1 MFILINSK
9 ILNHLHWRR
18 INLNDIINESS
29 KVSIIKRL
37 LEYVKPYKMKVIFV
51 IFLLLIVMS
60 CSTLTPYL
68 IKLSIDTFV
77 EEKNINALLF
87 LGGALIL
94 VNVVSMI
101 LSGIRAIAMSKI
113 TNQILVDI
121 RHSLYT
127 HIQTLSF
134 NFFDNR
140 PVGKIISRVVG
151 DVNALQN
158 LLNNSIVN
166 LIPNIFTIILVV
178 CMMLILNP
186 VLGLVCLITIPFL
199 IFAMFFIEIK
209 SNKKWKVF
217 REHRSSLIGY
227 THESLSG
234 MKVIQGFSKKYY
246 AKDKF
251 DNHIGKHA
259 NGFMTAVY
267 TQDFFW
273 PFLDLFRGLSMVILL
288 ISGYA
293 LIKQGNLTLGTLM
306 AFFMYIDMLWRPV
319 INLSSFYNAFVTS
332 MSAGERIFDILDTK
346 SDMIDEISSKTLP
359 PIKGDIEFDHVTFS
373 YSKGEGAVLK
383 DTCFKLNAGEKI
395 ALVGETGAGKTT
407 ITNLISR
414 FYDPTFGSIRI
425 DGTDIKDVNIETLR
439 NQMGIMLQDSFLFST
454 SIKENIRYGKLNATD
469 DEVIRAAKAVNAHE
483 FIEKLEDGYDTN
495 VNERGSRLSLGQRQL
510 IAFARALIANPRIL
524 ILDEATANIDTETEL
539 LVQDGIKKLMKGR
552 TSIVI
557 AHRLST
563 IRDCDRIFVLSHGK
577 IVEDGTHDELL
588 LNHGYYHNLYSHN
601 IVFLNKMHKNK

>member
-1 MFILINSK
+1 M
-9 ILNHLHWRR
+9 
-18 INLNDIINESS
+18 NDVIHESS
-29 KVSIIKRL
+29 KIRIINRL
-37 LEYVKPYKMKVIFV
+37 LTYVKPYKLKVAFV
-51 IFLLLIVMS
+51 VFLLLVVMS
-60 CSTLTPYL
+60 CNTLTPYL
-68 IKLSIDTFV
+68 MKLSIDTFV
-77 EEKNINALLF
+77 AEKNIQALLF
-87 LGGALIL
+87 LGGGLIL
-94 VNVVSMI
+94 LNIFSMI
-101 LSGIRAIAMSKI
+101 LSGIRTIAMSKI

-166 LIPNIFTIILVV
+166 LIPNVFTIILVV
-178 CMMLILNP
+178 CVMLFLNP
-186 VLGLVCLITIPFL
+186 MLAGICLITMPLLLFVML
-199 IFAMFFIEIK
+199 FIQIK
-209 SNKKWKVF
+209 ADKKWRLF

-251 DNHIGKHA
+251 DSHIGKHSK
-259 NGFMTAVY
+259 GFMTAVF

-273 PFLDLFRGLSMVILL
+273 PFLTAFRGLSMVILL
-288 ISGYA
+288 VSGY
-293 LIKQGNLTLGTLM
+293 LLNKQGNLSLGTLM
-306 AFFMYIDMLWRPV
+306 AFFMYIEMLWRPI

-332 MSAGERIFDILDTK
+332 MSAGERIFDILDTT
-346 SDMIDEISSKTLP
+346 SDIVDKDSVKCLP
-359 PIKGDIEFDHVTFS
+359 PINGEIEFDQVTFS
-373 YSKGEGAVLK
+373 YTNAEIAALK
-383 DTCFKLNAGEKI
+383 NTTFKINPGEKI

-414 FYDPTFGSIRI
+414 FYDPTLGSVKI
-425 DGTDIKDVNIETLR
+425 DNIDIKEVTIESLR
-439 NQMGIMLQDSFLFST
+439 SQMGIMLQDSFLFST
-454 SIKENIRYGKLNATD
+454 TIKENIRYGKLTATD
-469 DEVIRAAKAVNAHE
+469 EEIVKAAKAVNAHE
-483 FIEKLEDGYDTN
+483 FIIKLENGYDTD

-510 IAFARALIANPRIL
+510 IAFARALISDPRIL
-524 ILDEATANIDTETEL
+524 ILDEATANIDTQTEI
-539 LVQDGIKKLMKGR
+539 LVQEGIKKLMEGR

-563 IRDCDRIFVLSHGK
+563 IRDCDKIFVLSHGK
-577 IVEDGTHDELL
+577 IVEAGTHEELL
-588 LNHGYYHNLYSHN
+588 ANHGYYYKLYTAQYS
-601 IVFLNKMHKNK
+601 FLKQDA

>member
-1 MFILINSK
+1 M
-9 ILNHLHWRR
+9 
-18 INLNDIINESS
+18 NDILHESS
-29 KVSIIKRL
+29 KIQIVKRL
-37 LEYVKPYKMKVIFV
+37 LTYVKPYKLKVTLV
-51 IFLLLIVMS
+51 ILLLLIVMACNS
-60 CSTLTPYL
+60 VTPYL
-68 IKLSIDTFV
+68 MKISIDTFV
-77 EEKNINALLF
+77 ADKNVKALF
-87 LGGALIL
+87 LLGCGLIL
-94 VNVVSMI
+94 MNVFSMI
-101 LSGIRAIAMSKI
+101 LSRIRTIAMSKI

-166 LIPNIFTIILVV
+166 LIPNVFTIILVI
-178 CMMLILNP
+178 CLMLILNP
-186 VLGLVCLITIPFL
+186 MLAGICLITMPL
-199 IFAMFFIEIK
+199 LLFAMFYIQIK
-209 SNKKWKVF
+209 ADNKWKIF

-234 MKVIQGFSKKYY
+234 MKIIQGFSRKYY

-251 DNHIGKHA
+251 DNHIGNHA
-259 NGFMTAVY
+259 KGFMTAVF

-273 PFLDLFRGLSMVILL
+273 PFLTSFRGLSMVILL
-288 ISGYA
+288 GSGYV
-293 LIKQGNLTLGTLM
+293 LSKQGNLSLGTLM
-306 AFFMYIDMLWRPV
+306 AFFMYIEMLWRPI

-346 SDMIDEISSKTLP
+346 SDIVDEASIKALP
-359 PIKGDIEFDHVTFS
+359 QIKGDIEFDHVTFS
-373 YSKGEGAVLK
+373 YTNADIPALK
-383 DTCFKLNAGEKI
+383 NTSFKLKAGEKI

-414 FYDPTFGSIRI
+414 FYDPTFGCVKI
-425 DGTDIKDVNIETLR
+425 DGVDIKDVTVESLR
-439 NQMGIMLQDSFLFST
+439 SQMGIMLQDSFLFST

-469 DEVIRAAKAVNAHE
+469 EEIIQAAKAVNAHE
-483 FIEKLEDGYDTN
+483 FIEKLEKGYDTD

-510 IAFARALIANPRIL
+510 IAFARALIADPRIL

-539 LVQDGIKKLMKGR
+539 LVQEGIKKLMEGR

-563 IRDCDRIFVLSHGK
+563 IRDCDKIFVLSKGR
-577 IVEDGTHDELL
+577 IVESGTHDELL
-588 LNHGYYHNLYSHN
+588 KNHGYYYKLYSAQYS
-601 IVFLNKMHKNK
+601 FLKQDA

>member
-1 MFILINSK
+1 M
-9 ILNHLHWRR
+9 
-18 INLNDIINESS
+18 NDVVHESS
-29 KVSIIKRL
+29 KVQIIKRL
-37 LEYVKPYKMKVIFV
+37 LTYVKPYKLKVIYV
-51 IFLLLIVMS
+51 VFLLLLVMA

-68 IKLSIDTFV
+68 MKISIDTFV
-77 EEKNINALLF
+77 ADKNVKALLL
-87 LGGALIL
+87 LGVGLL
-94 VNVVSMI
+94 LLNVFSMI
-101 LSGIRAIAMSKI
+101 LSGIRTIAMSKI

-121 RHSLYT
+121 RYSLYT

-166 LIPNIFTIILVV
+166 LIPNVFTIIMVV
-178 CMMLILNP
+178 CVMLLLNP
-186 VLGLVCLITIPFL
+186 ALAGICLITMPL
-199 IFAMFFIEIK
+199 LLFAMLFIQIK
-209 SNKKWKVF
+209 ADNKWKIF

-251 DNHIGKHA
+251 NTHIGKHSK
-259 NGFMTAVY
+259 GFMTAVF

-273 PFLDLFRGLSMVILL
+273 PFLTSFRGLSMVILL
-288 ISGYA
+288 AAGYFFK
-293 LIKQGNLTLGTLM
+293 KQGNLSLGTLM
-306 AFFMYIDMLWRPV
+306 AFFMYIEMLWRPI

-346 SDMIDEISSKTLP
+346 SDIVDTNSIKDLP
-359 PIKGDIEFDHVTFS
+359 PIKGNIQFDHVTFS
-373 YSKGEGAVLK
+373 YANGERAALK
-383 DTCFKLNAGEKI
+383 DTSFELKAGEKI

-414 FYDPTFGSIRI
+414 FYDPTLGSVKI
-425 DGTDIKDVNIETLR
+425 DGINIKDVTVESLR
-439 NQMGIMLQDSFLFST
+439 SQMGIMLQDSFLFST
-454 SIKENIRYGKLNATD
+454 SIKENIRYGKLDATD
-469 DEVIRAAKAVNAHE
+469 EEIIQAAKAVNAHE
-483 FIEKLEDGYDTN
+483 FIEKLENGYDTD

-510 IAFARALIANPRIL
+510 IAFARALIADPRIL

-563 IRDCDRIFVLSHGK
+563 IRDCDKIFVLSNGK
-577 IVEDGTHDELL
+577 IVEDGNHHDLL
-588 LNHGYYHNLYSHN
+588 LNHGYYHNLYSAQYS
-601 IVFLNKMHKNK
+601 FLKQDA

>member
-1 MFILINSK
+1 M
-9 ILNHLHWRR
+9 
-18 INLNDIINESS
+18 NDILHESS
-29 KVSIIKRL
+29 KIQIVKRL
-37 LEYVKPYKMKVIFV
+37 LTYVKPYKIKVTLV
-51 IFLLLIVMS
+51 ILLLLIVMACNS
-60 CSTLTPYL
+60 VTPYL
-68 IKLSIDTFV
+68 MKISIDTFV
-77 EEKNINALLF
+77 AEKNVKALF
-87 LGGALIL
+87 LLGCGLIL
-94 VNVVSMI
+94 MNIFSMI
-101 LSGIRAIAMSKI
+101 LSGIRTIAMSKI

-166 LIPNIFTIILVV
+166 LIPNVFTIILVI
-178 CMMLILNP
+178 CLMLILNP
-186 VLGLVCLITIPFL
+186 MLAGICLITMPL
-199 IFAMFFIEIK
+199 LLFAMFYIQIK
-209 SNKKWKVF
+209 ADNKWKIF

-234 MKVIQGFSKKYY
+234 MKVIQGFSRKYY

-251 DNHIGKHA
+251 DSHIGNHA
-259 NGFMTAVY
+259 KGFMTAVF

-273 PFLDLFRGLSMVILL
+273 PFLTSFRGLSMVILL
-288 ISGYA
+288 GSGY
-293 LIKQGNLTLGTLM
+293 LLSKQGNLSLGTLM
-306 AFFMYIDMLWRPV
+306 AFFMYIEMLWRPI

-346 SDMIDEISSKTLP
+346 SDIVDEASIKALP
-359 PIKGDIEFDHVTFS
+359 QIKGDIEFDHVTFS
-373 YSKGEGAVLK
+373 YTNADIPALK
-383 DTCFKLNAGEKI
+383 NTSFKLKAGEKI

-414 FYDPTFGSIRI
+414 FYDPTFGCVKI
-425 DGTDIKDVNIETLR
+425 DGVDIKDVTVESLR
-439 NQMGIMLQDSFLFST
+439 SQMGIMLQDSFLFST

-469 DEVIRAAKAVNAHE
+469 EEVVQAAKAVNAHE
-483 FIEKLEDGYDTN
+483 FIEKLEKGYDTD

-510 IAFARALIANPRIL
+510 IAFARALIADPRIL

-539 LVQDGIKKLMKGR
+539 LVQEGIKKLMEGR

-563 IRDCDRIFVLSHGK
+563 IRDCDKIFVLSKGR
-577 IVEDGTHDELL
+577 IVESGTHDELL
-588 LNHGYYHNLYSHN
+588 KNHGYYYKLYSAQYS
-601 IVFLNKMHKNK
+601 FLKQDA

>member
-1 MFILINSK
+1 M
-9 ILNHLHWRR
+9 
-18 INLNDIINESS
+18 NDILHESS
-29 KVSIIKRL
+29 KIQIVKRL
-37 LEYVKPYKMKVIFV
+37 LTYVKPYKLKVTLV
-51 IFLLLIVMS
+51 ILLLLIVMACNS
-60 CSTLTPYL
+60 VTPYL
-68 IKLSIDTFV
+68 MKISIDTFV
-77 EEKNINALLF
+77 AEKNVKALVL
-87 LGGALIL
+87 LGCGLIL
-94 VNVVSMI
+94 MNVFSMI
-101 LSGIRAIAMSKI
+101 LSGIRTIAMSKI

-166 LIPNIFTIILVV
+166 LIPNVFTIILVICLMV
-178 CMMLILNP
+178 ILNP
-186 VLGLVCLITIPFL
+186 MLAGICLITMPL
-199 IFAMFFIEIK
+199 LLFAMFYIQIK
-209 SNKKWKVF
+209 ADNKWKIF

-234 MKVIQGFSKKYY
+234 MKVIQGFSRKYY

-251 DNHIGKHA
+251 DSHIGNHA
-259 NGFMTAVY
+259 KGFMTAVF

-273 PFLDLFRGLSMVILL
+273 PFLTSFRGLSMVILL
-288 ISGYA
+288 GSGY
-293 LIKQGNLTLGTLM
+293 LLSKQGNLSLGTLM
-306 AFFMYIDMLWRPV
+306 AFFMYIEMLWRPI

-346 SDMIDEISSKTLP
+346 SDMVDEASIKALP
-359 PIKGDIEFDHVTFS
+359 QIKGDIEFDHVTFS
-373 YSKGEGAVLK
+373 YTNADIPALK
-383 DTCFKLNAGEKI
+383 NTSFKLKAGEKI

-414 FYDPTFGSIRI
+414 FYDPTFGCVKI
-425 DGTDIKDVNIETLR
+425 DDVDIKDVTVESLR
-439 NQMGIMLQDSFLFST
+439 SQMGIMLQDSFLFST

-469 DEVIRAAKAVNAHE
+469 EEVIQAAKAVNAHG
-483 FIEKLEDGYDTN
+483 FIEKLEKGYDTD

-510 IAFARALIANPRIL
+510 IAFARALIADPRIL

-539 LVQDGIKKLMKGR
+539 LVQEGIKKLMKGR

-563 IRDCDRIFVLSHGK
+563 IRDCDKIFVLSKGR
-577 IVEDGTHDELL
+577 IVESGTHDELL
-588 LNHGYYHNLYSHN
+588 KNHGYYYKLYSAQYS
-601 IVFLNKMHKNK
+601 FLKQDA

>member
-1 MFILINSK
+1 MN
-9 ILNHLHWRR
+9 
-18 INLNDIINESS
+18 NDITNESS
-29 KVSIIKRL
+29 KLEIIKRL
-37 LEYVKPYKMKVIFV
+37 LVYVKPYKMKVIFV
-51 IFLLLIVMS
+51 IFLLLIVMA
-60 CSTLTPYL
+60 CGTLTPYL
-68 IKLSIDTFV
+68 MKLSIDTFV
-77 EEKNINALLF
+77 AEKDIKSLLF

-94 VNVVSMI
+94 VNLLSMI
-101 LSGIRAIAMSKI
+101 LSGIRTIAMSKI

-166 LIPNIFTIILVV
+166 LIPNVFTIILVV
-178 CMMLILNP
+178 SVMLILNP
-186 VLGLVCLITIPFL
+186 ILGAVCLITMPLLTI
-199 IFAMFFIEIK
+199 AMFVIEIK
-209 SNKKWKVF
+209 ADKKWKVF

-234 MKVIQGFSKKYY
+234 MKVIQGFSKKKY

-251 DNHIGKHA
+251 DDHIGNHA

-273 PFLDLFRGLSMVILL
+273 PFLDLFRGLSLVILL
-288 ISGYA
+288 VSGYI
-293 LIKQGNLTLGTLM
+293 LNRQNNLTLGTLM
-306 AFFMYIDMLWRPV
+306 AFFMYIDMLWRPI

-346 SDMIDEISSKTLP
+346 SDMLDENSANNDLP
-359 PIKGDIEFDHVTFS
+359 TIKGDIEFDKVTFS
-373 YSKGEGAVLK
+373 YAKGDGAALK
-383 DTCFKLNAGEKI
+383 DTSFKLKAGEKI

-414 FYDPTFGSIRI
+414 FYDPTFGSVKI
-425 DGTDIKDVNIETLR
+425 DGIDIKNVNIESLR
-439 NQMGIMLQDSFLFST
+439 SQMGIMLQDSFLFST

-469 DEVIRAAKAVNAHE
+469 EEVIAAAKAVNAHE

-510 IAFARALIANPRIL
+510 IAFARALIADPRIL
-524 ILDEATANIDTETEL
+524 ILDEATANIDTETEI
-539 LVQDGIKKLMKGR
+539 LVQDGIKKLMDGR

-563 IRDCDRIFVLSHGK
+563 IRDCDKIFVLSHGK
-577 IVEDGTHDELL
+577 IVEEGTHEQLL
-588 LNHGYYHNLYSHN
+588 LNRGYYHKLYTAQYT
-601 IVFLNKMHKNK
+601 FLKQDA

>member
-1 MFILINSK
+1 M
-9 ILNHLHWRR
+9 
-18 INLNDIINESS
+18 NDITNESS
-29 KVSIIKRL
+29 KIEIIKRL
-37 LEYVKPYKMKVIFV
+37 LIYVKPYKMKVVFV
-51 IFLLLIVMS
+51 IFLLLIVMA

-68 IKLSIDTFV
+68 MKLSIDTFV
-77 EEKNINALLF
+77 AEKNIKALLF
-87 LGGALIL
+87 LGSGLIL
-94 VNVVSMI
+94 VNIFSMI
-101 LSGIRAIAMSKI
+101 LSRIRTIAMSKI

-166 LIPNIFTIILVV
+166 LIPNVFTIILVV
-178 CMMLILNP
+178 SVMLILNP
-186 VLGLVCLITIPFL
+186 MLGLVCLITMPLLTIS
-199 IFAMFFIEIK
+199 MFVIEIK
-209 SNKKWKVF
+209 ADNKWKIF

-234 MKVIQGFSKKYY
+234 MKVIQGFSKKQY
-246 AKDKF
+246 ARGKF
-251 DNHIGKHA
+251 DNHIRKHA
-259 NGFMTAVY
+259 KGFMTAVY

-273 PFLDLFRGLSMVILL
+273 PFLDLFRGLSLVILL
-288 ISGYA
+288 VSGYI
-293 LIKQGNLTLGTLM
+293 LNRKGNLTLGTLM
-306 AFFMYIDMLWRPV
+306 AFFMYIDMLWRPI

-346 SDMIDEISSKTLP
+346 SDMLDKDCNNNLP
-359 PIKGDIEFDHVTFS
+359 TIKGDIEFDHVTFA
-373 YSKGEGAVLK
+373 YSKGEGAALK
-383 DTCFKLNAGEKI
+383 DTSFKLKAGEKI

-414 FYDPTFGSIRI
+414 FYDPTFGSIKI
-425 DGTDIKDVNIETLR
+425 DGIDIKNVNVESLR
-439 NQMGIMLQDSFLFST
+439 SQMGIMLQDSFLFST

-469 DEVIRAAKAVNAHE
+469 EEVIEAAKAVNAHE

-510 IAFARALIANPRIL
+510 IAFARALISDPRIL
-524 ILDEATANIDTETEL
+524 ILDEATANIDTETEI

-563 IRDCDRIFVLSHGK
+563 IRDCDKIFVLSHGK
-577 IVEDGTHDELL
+577 VVEAGTHDELL
-588 LNHGYYHNLYSHN
+588 LNRGYYHKLYSAQYT
-601 IVFLNKMHKNK
+601 FLKQDA

>member
-1 MFILINSK
+1 M
-9 ILNHLHWRR
+9 
-18 INLNDIINESS
+18 NDILHESS
-29 KVSIIKRL
+29 KIQIVKRL
-37 LEYVKPYKMKVIFV
+37 LTYVKPYKLKVTLV
-51 IFLLLIVMS
+51 ILLLLIVMACNS
-60 CSTLTPYL
+60 VTPYL
-68 IKLSIDTFV
+68 MKISIDTFV
-77 EEKNINALLF
+77 AEKNVKALF
-87 LGGALIL
+87 LLGCGLIL
-94 VNVVSMI
+94 MNVFSMI
-101 LSGIRAIAMSKI
+101 LSGIRTIAMSKI

-166 LIPNIFTIILVV
+166 LIPNVFTIILVI
-178 CMMLILNP
+178 CLMLILNP
-186 VLGLVCLITIPFL
+186 MLAGICLITMPL
-199 IFAMFFIEIK
+199 LLFAMFYIQIK
-209 SNKKWKVF
+209 ADNKWKIF

-234 MKVIQGFSKKYY
+234 MKVIQGFSRKYY

-251 DNHIGKHA
+251 DSHIGNHA
-259 NGFMTAVY
+259 KGFMTAVF

-273 PFLDLFRGLSMVILL
+273 PFLTSFRGLSMVILL
-288 ISGYA
+288 GSGY
-293 LIKQGNLTLGTLM
+293 LLSKQGNLSLGTLM
-306 AFFMYIDMLWRPV
+306 AFFMYIEMLWRPI

-346 SDMIDEISSKTLP
+346 SDIVDEASIKALP
-359 PIKGDIEFDHVTFS
+359 QIKGDIEFDHVTFS
-373 YSKGEGAVLK
+373 YTNADIPALK
-383 DTCFKLNAGEKI
+383 NTSFKLKAGEKI

-414 FYDPTFGSIRI
+414 FYDPTFGCVKI
-425 DGTDIKDVNIETLR
+425 DGVDIKDVTVESLR
-439 NQMGIMLQDSFLFST
+439 SQMGIMLQDSFLFST

-469 DEVIRAAKAVNAHE
+469 EEVIQAAKAVNAHE
-483 FIEKLEDGYDTN
+483 FIEKLEKGYDTD

-510 IAFARALIANPRIL
+510 IAFARALIADPRIL

-539 LVQDGIKKLMKGR
+539 LVQEGIKKLMEGR

-563 IRDCDRIFVLSHGK
+563 IRDCDKIFVLSKGR
-577 IVEDGTHDELL
+577 IVESGTHDELL
-588 LNHGYYHNLYSHN
+588 KNHGYYYKLYSAQYS
-601 IVFLNKMHKNK
+601 FLKQDA

>member
-1 MFILINSK
+1 M
-9 ILNHLHWRR
+9 
-18 INLNDIINESS
+18 NDILHESS
-29 KVSIIKRL
+29 KIQIVKRL
-37 LEYVKPYKMKVIFV
+37 LTYVKPYKLKVTLV
-51 IFLLLIVMS
+51 ILLLLIVMACNS
-60 CSTLTPYL
+60 VTPYL
-68 IKLSIDTFV
+68 MKISIDTFV
-77 EEKNINALLF
+77 AEKNVKALF
-87 LGGALIL
+87 LLGCGLIL
-94 VNVVSMI
+94 MNIFSMI
-101 LSGIRAIAMSKI
+101 LSGIRTIAMSKI

-166 LIPNIFTIILVV
+166 LIPNVFTIILVI
-178 CMMLILNP
+178 CLMLILNP
-186 VLGLVCLITIPFL
+186 MLAGICLITMPL
-199 IFAMFFIEIK
+199 LLFAMFYIQIK
-209 SNKKWKVF
+209 ADNKWKIF

-234 MKVIQGFSKKYY
+234 MKVIQGFSRKYY

-251 DNHIGKHA
+251 DSHIVNHAK
-259 NGFMTAVY
+259 GFMTAVF

-273 PFLDLFRGLSMVILL
+273 PFLTAFRGLSMVILL
-288 ISGYA
+288 GSGYV
-293 LIKQGNLTLGTLM
+293 LSKQGNLSLGTLM
-306 AFFMYIDMLWRPV
+306 AFFMYIEMLWRPI

-346 SDMIDEISSKTLP
+346 SDMVDEASIKALP
-359 PIKGDIEFDHVTFS
+359 QIKGDIEFDHVTFS
-373 YSKGEGAVLK
+373 YTNADVAALK
-383 DTCFKLNAGEKI
+383 NTSFKLKAGEKI

-414 FYDPTFGSIRI
+414 FYDPTFGCVKI
-425 DGTDIKDVNIETLR
+425 DDLDIKDVTVESLR
-439 NQMGIMLQDSFLFST
+439 SQMGIMLQDSFLFST

-469 DEVIRAAKAVNAHE
+469 EEVIQAAKAVNAHG
-483 FIEKLEDGYDTN
+483 FIEKLEKGYDTD

-510 IAFARALIANPRIL
+510 IAFARALIADPRIL

-539 LVQDGIKKLMKGR
+539 LVQEGIKKLMKGR

-563 IRDCDRIFVLSHGK
+563 IRDCDKIFVLSKGR
-577 IVEDGTHDELL
+577 IVESGTHDELL
-588 LNHGYYHNLYSHN
+588 KNHGYYYKLYSAQYS
-601 IVFLNKMHKNK
+601 FLKQDA

>member
-1 MFILINSK
+1 M
-9 ILNHLHWRR
+9 
-18 INLNDIINESS
+18 NDILHESS
-29 KVSIIKRL
+29 KIQIVKRL
-37 LEYVKPYKMKVIFV
+37 LTYVKPYKLKVTLV
-51 IFLLLIVMS
+51 ILLLLIVMACNS
-60 CSTLTPYL
+60 VTPYL
-68 IKLSIDTFV
+68 MKISIDTFV
-77 EEKNINALLF
+77 ADKNVKALF
-87 LGGALIL
+87 LLGCGLIL
-94 VNVVSMI
+94 MNIFSMI
-101 LSGIRAIAMSKI
+101 LSGIRTIAMSKI

-166 LIPNIFTIILVV
+166 LIPNVFTIILVI
-178 CMMLILNP
+178 CLMLILNP
-186 VLGLVCLITIPFL
+186 MLAGICLITMPL
-199 IFAMFFIEIK
+199 LLFAMFYIQIK
-209 SNKKWKVF
+209 ADNKWKIF

-234 MKVIQGFSKKYY
+234 MKVIQGFSRKYY

-251 DNHIGKHA
+251 DSHIGNHA
-259 NGFMTAVY
+259 KGFMTAVF

-273 PFLDLFRGLSMVILL
+273 PFLTSFRGLSMVILL
-288 ISGYA
+288 GSGY
-293 LIKQGNLTLGTLM
+293 LLSKQGNLSLGTLM
-306 AFFMYIDMLWRPV
+306 AFFMYIEMLWRPI

-346 SDMIDEISSKTLP
+346 SDIVDEASIKSLP
-359 PIKGDIEFDHVTFS
+359 QIKGDIEFDHVTFS
-373 YSKGEGAVLK
+373 YTNADIPALK
-383 DTCFKLNAGEKI
+383 NTSFKLKAGEKI

-414 FYDPTFGSIRI
+414 FYDPTFGCVKI
-425 DGTDIKDVNIETLR
+425 DGVDIKDVTVESLR
-439 NQMGIMLQDSFLFST
+439 SQMGIMLQDSFLFST
-454 SIKENIRYGKLNATD
+454 SIKENIRYGKLNATGE
-469 DEVIRAAKAVNAHE
+469 EVIQAAKAVNAHG
-483 FIEKLEDGYDTN
+483 FIEKLEKGYDTD

-510 IAFARALIANPRIL
+510 IAFARALIADPRIL

-539 LVQDGIKKLMKGR
+539 LVQEGIKKLMEGR

-563 IRDCDRIFVLSHGK
+563 IRDCDKIFVLSKGR
-577 IVEDGTHDELL
+577 IVESGTHDELL
-588 LNHGYYHNLYSHN
+588 KNHGYYYKLYSAQYS
-601 IVFLNKMHKNK
+601 FLKQDA

>member
-1 MFILINSK
+1 MN
-9 ILNHLHWRR
+9 
-18 INLNDIINESS
+18 NDITNESS
-29 KVSIIKRL
+29 KLEIIKRL
-37 LEYVKPYKMKVIFV
+37 LVYVKPYKMKVIFV
-51 IFLLLIVMS
+51 IFLLLIVMA
-60 CSTLTPYL
+60 CGTLTPYL
-68 IKLSIDTFV
+68 MKLSIDTFV
-77 EEKNINALLF
+77 AEKDIKSLLF

-94 VNVVSMI
+94 VNILSMI
-101 LSGIRAIAMSKI
+101 LSGIRTIAMSKI

-166 LIPNIFTIILVV
+166 LIPNVFTIILVV
-178 CMMLILNP
+178 SVMLILNP
-186 VLGLVCLITIPFL
+186 ILGAVCLITMPLLTI
-199 IFAMFFIEIK
+199 AMFIIEIK
-209 SNKKWKVF
+209 ADKKWKVF

-234 MKVIQGFSKKYY
+234 MKVIQGFSKKKY

-251 DNHIGKHA
+251 DYHIGNHA

-273 PFLDLFRGLSMVILL
+273 PFLDLFRGLSLVILL
-288 ISGYA
+288 ASGYI
-293 LIKQGNLTLGTLM
+293 LNRQNNLTLGTLM
-306 AFFMYIDMLWRPV
+306 AFFMYIDMLWRPI

-346 SDMIDEISSKTLP
+346 SDMLDENSANNNLP
-359 PIKGDIEFDHVTFS
+359 TIKGDIEFDKVTFS
-373 YSKGEGAVLK
+373 YAKGDGAALK
-383 DTCFKLNAGEKI
+383 DTSFKLKAGEKI

-414 FYDPTFGSIRI
+414 FYDPTFGSIKI
-425 DGTDIKDVNIETLR
+425 DGIDIKNVNIESLR
-439 NQMGIMLQDSFLFST
+439 SQMGIMLQDSFLFST

-469 DEVIRAAKAVNAHE
+469 EEVIAAAKAVNAHE

-510 IAFARALIANPRIL
+510 IAFARALIADPRIL
-524 ILDEATANIDTETEL
+524 ILDEATANIDTETEI
-539 LVQDGIKKLMKGR
+539 LVQDGIKKLMEGR

-563 IRDCDRIFVLSHGK
+563 IRDCDKIFVLSHGK
-577 IVEDGTHDELL
+577 IVEEGTHEQLL
-588 LNHGYYHNLYSHN
+588 LNRGYYHKLYTAQYT
-601 IVFLNKMHKNK
+601 FLKQDA

>member
-1 MFILINSK
+1 M
-9 ILNHLHWRR
+9 
-18 INLNDIINESS
+18 NDILHESS
-29 KVSIIKRL
+29 KIQIVKRL
-37 LEYVKPYKMKVIFV
+37 LTYVKPYKLKVTLV
-51 IFLLLIVMS
+51 ILLLLIVMACNS
-60 CSTLTPYL
+60 VTPYL
-68 IKLSIDTFV
+68 MKISIDTFV
-77 EEKNINALLF
+77 AEKNVKALF
-87 LGGALIL
+87 LLGCGLIL
-94 VNVVSMI
+94 MNVFSMI
-101 LSGIRAIAMSKI
+101 LSGIRTIAMSRI

-166 LIPNIFTIILVV
+166 LIPNVFTIILVI
-178 CMMLILNP
+178 CLMLILNP
-186 VLGLVCLITIPFL
+186 MLAGICLITMPL
-199 IFAMFFIEIK
+199 LLFAMFYIQIK
-209 SNKKWKVF
+209 ADNKWKIF
-217 REHRSSLIGY
+217 REHRSTLIGY

-234 MKVIQGFSKKYY
+234 MKVIQGFSRKYY

-251 DNHIGKHA
+251 DSHIGNHA
-259 NGFMTAVY
+259 KGFMTAVF

-273 PFLDLFRGLSMVILL
+273 PFLTSFRGLSMVILL
-288 ISGYA
+288 GSGY
-293 LIKQGNLTLGTLM
+293 LLSKQGNLSLGTLM
-306 AFFMYIDMLWRPV
+306 AFFMYIEMLWRPI

-346 SDMIDEISSKTLP
+346 SDIVDEASIKALP
-359 PIKGDIEFDHVTFS
+359 QIKGDIEFDHVTFS
-373 YSKGEGAVLK
+373 YTNAEIAALK
-383 DTCFKLNAGEKI
+383 NTSFKLKAGEKI

-414 FYDPTFGSIRI
+414 FYDPTFGSVKI
-425 DGTDIKDVNIETLR
+425 DDVDIKDVTVESLR
-439 NQMGIMLQDSFLFST
+439 SQMGIMLQDSFLFST

-469 DEVIRAAKAVNAHE
+469 EEVVQAAKAVNAHG
-483 FIEKLEDGYDTN
+483 FIEKLEKGYDTD

-510 IAFARALIANPRIL
+510 IAFARALIADPRIL

-539 LVQDGIKKLMKGR
+539 LVQEGIKKLMKGR

-563 IRDCDRIFVLSHGK
+563 IRDCDKIFVLSKGR
-577 IVEDGTHDELL
+577 IVESGTHDELL
-588 LNHGYYHNLYSHN
+588 KNHGYYHNLYSAQYS
-601 IVFLNKMHKNK
+601 FLKQDA

>member
-1 MFILINSK
+1 M
-9 ILNHLHWRR
+9 
-18 INLNDIINESS
+18 NDILHESS
-29 KVSIIKRL
+29 KIQIVKRL
-37 LEYVKPYKMKVIFV
+37 LTYVKPYKLKVTLV
-51 IFLLLIVMS
+51 ILLLLIVMACNS
-60 CSTLTPYL
+60 VTPYL
-68 IKLSIDTFV
+68 MKISIDTFV
-77 EEKNINALLF
+77 AEKNVKALF
-87 LGGALIL
+87 LLGCGLIL
-94 VNVVSMI
+94 MNIFSMI
-101 LSGIRAIAMSKI
+101 LSGIRTIAMSKI

-166 LIPNIFTIILVV
+166 LIPNVFTIILVI
-178 CMMLILNP
+178 CLMLILNP
-186 VLGLVCLITIPFL
+186 MLAGICLITMPL
-199 IFAMFFIEIK
+199 LLFAMFYIQIK
-209 SNKKWKVF
+209 ADNKWKIF

-234 MKVIQGFSKKYY
+234 MKVIQGFSRKYY

-251 DNHIGKHA
+251 DSHIGNHA
-259 NGFMTAVY
+259 KGFMTAVF

-273 PFLDLFRGLSMVILL
+273 PFLTAFRGLSMVILL
-288 ISGYA
+288 GSGY
-293 LIKQGNLTLGTLM
+293 LLSKQGNLSLGTLM
-306 AFFMYIDMLWRPV
+306 AFFMYIEMLWRPI

-346 SDMIDEISSKTLP
+346 SDMVDEASIKALP
-359 PIKGDIEFDHVTFS
+359 QIKGDIEFDHVTFS
-373 YSKGEGAVLK
+373 YTNADIPALK
-383 DTCFKLNAGEKI
+383 NTSFKLKAGEKI

-414 FYDPTFGSIRI
+414 FYDPTFGSVKI
-425 DGTDIKDVNIETLR
+425 DDVDIKDVTVESLR
-439 NQMGIMLQDSFLFST
+439 SQMGIMLQDSFLFST

-469 DEVIRAAKAVNAHE
+469 EEVIQAAKAVNAHG
-483 FIEKLEDGYDTN
+483 FIEKLEKGYDTD

-510 IAFARALIANPRIL
+510 IAFARALIADPRIL

-539 LVQDGIKKLMKGR
+539 LVQEGIKKLMKGR

-563 IRDCDRIFVLSHGK
+563 IRDCDKIFVLSKGR
-577 IVEDGTHDELL
+577 IVESGTHDELL
-588 LNHGYYHNLYSHN
+588 ANHGYYHKLYSAQYS
-601 IVFLNKMHKNK
+601 FLKQDA

>member
-1 MFILINSK
+1 M
-9 ILNHLHWRR
+9 
-18 INLNDIINESS
+18 NDITNESS
-29 KVSIIKRL
+29 KIEIIKRL
-37 LEYVKPYKMKVIFV
+37 LIYVKPYKMKVIFV
-51 IFLLLIVMS
+51 IFLLLIVMA

-68 IKLSIDTFV
+68 MKLSIDTFV
-77 EEKNINALLF
+77 AEKNINALLF

-94 VNVVSMI
+94 VNVFSML
-101 LSGIRAIAMSKI
+101 LSGIRTIAMSKI

-166 LIPNIFTIILVV
+166 LIPNVFTIILVV
-178 CMMLILNP
+178 SVMLILNP
-186 VLGLVCLITIPFL
+186 MLGLVCLITMPLLTITML
-199 IFAMFFIEIK
+199 VIEIK
-209 SNKKWKVF
+209 ADNKWKVF

-234 MKVIQGFSKKYY
+234 MKVIQGFSKKQY
-246 AKDKF
+246 AKGKF
-251 DNHIGKHA
+251 DNHIGSHA
-259 NGFMTAVY
+259 KGFMTAVY

-273 PFLDLFRGLSMVILL
+273 PFLDLFRGLSLVILL
-288 ISGYA
+288 VSGYI
-293 LIKQGNLTLGTLM
+293 LNRKGNLTLGTLM
-306 AFFMYIDMLWRPV
+306 AFFMYIDMLWRPI

-346 SDMIDEISSKTLP
+346 SDMLDKDCNNNLP
-359 PIKGDIEFDHVTFS
+359 TITGDIEFDQVTFA
-373 YSKGEGAVLK
+373 YSKGEGAALK
-383 DTCFKLNAGEKI
+383 DTSFKLKAGEKI

-414 FYDPTFGSIRI
+414 FYDPTFGCVKI
-425 DGTDIKDVNIETLR
+425 DGIDIKDVNVESLR
-439 NQMGIMLQDSFLFST
+439 SQMGIMLQDSFLFST

-469 DEVIRAAKAVNAHE
+469 EEVIEAAKAVNAHE

-510 IAFARALIANPRIL
+510 IAFARALIADPRIL
-524 ILDEATANIDTETEL
+524 ILDEATANIDTETEI

-563 IRDCDRIFVLSHGK
+563 IRDCDKIFVLSHGK
-577 IVEDGTHDELL
+577 VVEEGTHDELL
-588 LNHGYYHNLYSHN
+588 LNHGYYHKLYSAQYT
-601 IVFLNKMHKNK
+601 FLKQDA

>member
-1 MFILINSK
+1 M
-9 ILNHLHWRR
+9 
-18 INLNDIINESS
+18 NDILHESS
-29 KVSIIKRL
+29 KIQIVKRL
-37 LEYVKPYKMKVIFV
+37 LTYVKPYKLKVTLV
-51 IFLLLIVMS
+51 ILLLLIVMACNS
-60 CSTLTPYL
+60 VTPYL
-68 IKLSIDTFV
+68 MKISIDTFV
-77 EEKNINALLF
+77 ADKNVKALF
-87 LGGALIL
+87 LLGCGLIL
-94 VNVVSMI
+94 MNVFSMI
-101 LSGIRAIAMSKI
+101 LSGIRTIAMSKI

-166 LIPNIFTIILVV
+166 LIPNVFTIILVI
-178 CMMLILNP
+178 CLMLILNP
-186 VLGLVCLITIPFL
+186 MLAGICLITMPL
-199 IFAMFFIEIK
+199 LLFAMFYIQIK
-209 SNKKWKVF
+209 ADNKWKVF

-234 MKVIQGFSKKYY
+234 MKVIQGFSRKYY

-251 DNHIGKHA
+251 DSHIGNHA
-259 NGFMTAVY
+259 KGFMTAVF

-273 PFLDLFRGLSMVILL
+273 PFLTSFRGLSMVILL
-288 ISGYA
+288 GSGY
-293 LIKQGNLTLGTLM
+293 LLSKQGNLSLGTLM
-306 AFFMYIDMLWRPV
+306 AFFMYIEMLWRPI

-346 SDMIDEISSKTLP
+346 SDIVDEASIKDLP
-359 PIKGDIEFDHVTFS
+359 QIKGDIEFDHVTFS
-373 YSKGEGAVLK
+373 YTNADIPALK
-383 DTCFKLNAGEKI
+383 NTSFKLKAGEKI

-414 FYDPTFGSIRI
+414 FYDPTFGSVKI
-425 DGTDIKDVNIETLR
+425 DGVDIKDVTVESLR
-439 NQMGIMLQDSFLFST
+439 SQMGIMLQDSFLFST

-469 DEVIRAAKAVNAHE
+469 EEVIQAAKAVNAHE
-483 FIEKLEDGYDTN
+483 FIERLEKGYDTD

-510 IAFARALIANPRIL
+510 IAFARALIADPRIL

-539 LVQDGIKKLMKGR
+539 LVQEGIKKLMEGR

-563 IRDCDRIFVLSHGK
+563 IRDCDKIFVLSKGR
-577 IVEDGTHDELL
+577 IVESGTHDELL
-588 LNHGYYHNLYSHN
+588 KNHGYYYKLYSAQYS
-601 IVFLNKMHKNK
+601 FLKQDA

>member
-1 MFILINSK
+1 MKDIL
-9 ILNHLHWRR
+9 H
-18 INLNDIINESS
+18 ESS
-29 KVSIIKRL
+29 KIQIVKRL
-37 LEYVKPYKMKVIFV
+37 LTYVKPYKLKVTLV
-51 IFLLLIVMS
+51 ILLLLIVMACNS
-60 CSTLTPYL
+60 VTPYL
-68 IKLSIDTFV
+68 MKISIDTFV
-77 EEKNINALLF
+77 AEKNVKALF
-87 LGGALIL
+87 LLGCGLIL
-94 VNVVSMI
+94 MNIFSMI
-101 LSGIRAIAMSKI
+101 LSGIRTISMSKI

-166 LIPNIFTIILVV
+166 LIPNVFTIILVI
-178 CMMLILNP
+178 CLMLILNP
-186 VLGLVCLITIPFL
+186 MLAGICLITMPL
-199 IFAMFFIEIK
+199 LLFAMFYIQIK
-209 SNKKWKVF
+209 ADNKWKVF

-234 MKVIQGFSKKYY
+234 MKVIQGFSRKYY

-251 DNHIGKHA
+251 DSHIGNHA
-259 NGFMTAVY
+259 NGFMTAVF

-273 PFLDLFRGLSMVILL
+273 PFLTSFRGLSMVILL
-288 ISGYA
+288 GSGY
-293 LIKQGNLTLGTLM
+293 LLSKQGNLSLGTLM
-306 AFFMYIDMLWRPV
+306 AFFMYIEMLWRPI

-346 SDMIDEISSKTLP
+346 SDIVDEASIKALP
-359 PIKGDIEFDHVTFS
+359 QIKGDIEFDHVTFS
-373 YSKGEGAVLK
+373 YTNADTPALK
-383 DTCFKLNAGEKI
+383 NTSFKLKAGEKI

-414 FYDPTFGSIRI
+414 FYDPTFGCVKI
-425 DGTDIKDVNIETLR
+425 DDIDIKDVTVESLR
-439 NQMGIMLQDSFLFST
+439 SQMGIMLQDSFLFST

-469 DEVIRAAKAVNAHE
+469 EEVIKAAKAVNAHG
-483 FIEKLEDGYDTN
+483 FIEKLEKGYDTD

-510 IAFARALIANPRIL
+510 IAFARALIADPRIL

-539 LVQDGIKKLMKGR
+539 LVQEGIKKLMEGR

-563 IRDCDRIFVLSHGK
+563 IRDCDKIFVLSKGR
-577 IVEDGTHDELL
+577 IVESGTHDELL
-588 LNHGYYHNLYSHN
+588 KNHGYYYKLYSAQYS
-601 IVFLNKMHKNK
+601 FLKQDA

>member
-1 MFILINSK
+1 M
-9 ILNHLHWRR
+9 
-18 INLNDIINESS
+18 NDILHESS
-29 KVSIIKRL
+29 KIQIVKRL
-37 LEYVKPYKMKVIFV
+37 LTYVKPYKLKVTLV
-51 IFLLLIVMS
+51 ILLLLIVMACNS
-60 CSTLTPYL
+60 VTPYL
-68 IKLSIDTFV
+68 MKISIDTFV
-77 EEKNINALLF
+77 AEKNVKALF
-87 LGGALIL
+87 LLGCGLIL
-94 VNVVSMI
+94 MNVFSMI
-101 LSGIRAIAMSKI
+101 LSGIRTIAMSKI

-166 LIPNIFTIILVV
+166 LIPNVFTIILVI
-178 CMMLILNP
+178 CLMLILNP
-186 VLGLVCLITIPFL
+186 MLAGICLITMPL
-199 IFAMFFIEIK
+199 LLFAMFYIQIK
-209 SNKKWKVF
+209 ADNKWKIF
-217 REHRSSLIGY
+217 REHRSTLIGY

-234 MKVIQGFSKKYY
+234 MKVIQGFSRKYY

-251 DNHIGKHA
+251 DSHIGNHA
-259 NGFMTAVY
+259 NGFMTAVF

-273 PFLDLFRGLSMVILL
+273 PFLTAFRGLSMVILL
-288 ISGYA
+288 GSGY
-293 LIKQGNLTLGTLM
+293 LLSKQGNLSLGTLM
-306 AFFMYIDMLWRPV
+306 AFFMYIEMLWRPI

-346 SDMIDEISSKTLP
+346 SDIVDEASIKALP
-359 PIKGDIEFDHVTFS
+359 QIKGDIEFDHVTFS
-373 YSKGEGAVLK
+373 YTNADIPALK
-383 DTCFKLNAGEKI
+383 NTSFKLKAGEKI

-414 FYDPTFGSIRI
+414 FYDPTFGSVKI
-425 DGTDIKDVNIETLR
+425 DDVDIKDVTVESLR
-439 NQMGIMLQDSFLFST
+439 SQMGIMLQDSFLFST

-469 DEVIRAAKAVNAHE
+469 EEVIQAAKAVNAHG
-483 FIEKLEDGYDTN
+483 FIEKLEKGYDTD

-510 IAFARALIANPRIL
+510 IAFARALIADPRIL

-539 LVQDGIKKLMKGR
+539 LVQEGIKKLMEGR

-563 IRDCDRIFVLSHGK
+563 IRDCDKIFVLSKGR
-577 IVEDGTHDELL
+577 IVESGTHDELL
-588 LNHGYYHNLYSHN
+588 KNHGYYYKLYSAQYS
-601 IVFLNKMHKNK
+601 FLKQDA

>member
-1 MFILINSK
+1 M
-9 ILNHLHWRR
+9 
-18 INLNDIINESS
+18 NDITNESS
-29 KVSIIKRL
+29 KIEIIKRL
-37 LEYVKPYKMKVIFV
+37 LIYVKPYKMKVIFV
-51 IFLLLIVMS
+51 IFLLLIVMA
-60 CSTLTPYL
+60 CGTLTPYL
-68 IKLSIDTFV
+68 MKLSIDTFV
-77 EEKNINALLF
+77 AEKNINALLF
-87 LGGALIL
+87 LGCGLIL
-94 VNVVSMI
+94 VNVLSMI
-101 LSGIRAIAMSKI
+101 LSGIRTIAMSKI

-166 LIPNIFTIILVV
+166 LIPNVFTIILVV
-178 CMMLILNP
+178 TVMIILNP
-186 VLGLVCLITIPFL
+186 MLGLVCLITMPLLTI
-199 IFAMFFIEIK
+199 AMLVIEIK
-209 SNKKWKVF
+209 ADNKWKVF

-234 MKVIQGFSKKYY
+234 MKVIQGFSKKQY
-246 AKDKF
+246 AKGKF

-259 NGFMTAVY
+259 KGFMTAVY

-273 PFLDLFRGLSMVILL
+273 PFLDLFRGLSLVILL
-288 ISGYA
+288 IAGYI
-293 LIKQGNLTLGTLM
+293 LNRKGNLTLGTLM
-306 AFFMYIDMLWRPV
+306 AFFMYIDMLWRPI

-346 SDMIDEISSKTLP
+346 SDMLDKDCNNSLP
-359 PIKGDIEFDHVTFS
+359 TITGDIEFDQVTFA
-373 YSKGEGAVLK
+373 YSKGEGAALK
-383 DTCFKLNAGEKI
+383 DTSFKLKAGEKI

-414 FYDPTFGSIRI
+414 FYDPTLGCVKI
-425 DGTDIKDVNIETLR
+425 DGVDIKNVNVESLR

-469 DEVIRAAKAVNAHE
+469 EEVIEAAKAVNAHE

-495 VNERGSRLSLGQRQL
+495 VNERGSRLSPGQRQL
-510 IAFARALIANPRIL
+510 IAFARALIADPRIL
-524 ILDEATANIDTETEL
+524 ILDEATANIDTETEI

-563 IRDCDRIFVLSHGK
+563 IRDCDKIFVLSHGK
-577 IVEDGTHDELL
+577 VVEAGTHDELL
-588 LNHGYYHNLYSHN
+588 LTHGYYHKLYSAQYT
-601 IVFLNKMHKNK
+601 FLKQDA

>member
-1 MFILINSK
+1 M
-9 ILNHLHWRR
+9 
-18 INLNDIINESS
+18 NDILHESS
-29 KVSIIKRL
+29 KIQIVKRL
-37 LEYVKPYKMKVIFV
+37 LTYVKPYKLKVTIV
-51 IFLLLIVMS
+51 ILLLLIVMACNS
-60 CSTLTPYL
+60 VTPYL
-68 IKLSIDTFV
+68 MKISIDTFV
-77 EEKNINALLF
+77 AEKNVKALF
-87 LGGALIL
+87 LLGCGLIL
-94 VNVVSMI
+94 MNIFSMI
-101 LSGIRAIAMSKI
+101 LSRIRTIAMSKI

-166 LIPNIFTIILVV
+166 LIPNVFTIILVI
-178 CMMLILNP
+178 CLMLILNP
-186 VLGLVCLITIPFL
+186 MLAGICLITMPL
-199 IFAMFFIEIK
+199 LLFAMSYIQIK
-209 SNKKWKVF
+209 ADNKWKIF

-234 MKVIQGFSKKYY
+234 MKVIQGFSRKYY

-251 DNHIGKHA
+251 DSHIGNHA
-259 NGFMTAVY
+259 KGFMTAVF

-273 PFLDLFRGLSMVILL
+273 PFLTAFRGLSMVILL
-288 ISGYA
+288 GSGY
-293 LIKQGNLTLGTLM
+293 LLSKQGNLSLGTLM
-306 AFFMYIDMLWRPV
+306 AFFMYIEMLWRPI

-346 SDMIDEISSKTLP
+346 SDIIDEVSIKALP
-359 PIKGDIEFDHVTFS
+359 QIKGDIEFDHVTFS
-373 YSKGEGAVLK
+373 YTNADIAALK
-383 DTCFKLNAGEKI
+383 NTSFKLKAGEKI

-414 FYDPTFGSIRI
+414 FYDPTFGSVKI
-425 DGTDIKDVNIETLR
+425 DGIDIKDVTVESLR
-439 NQMGIMLQDSFLFST
+439 SQMGIMLQDSFLFST

-469 DEVIRAAKAVNAHE
+469 EEVIQAAKAVNAHG
-483 FIEKLEDGYDTN
+483 FIEKLENGYDTD

-510 IAFARALIANPRIL
+510 IAFARALIADPRIL

-539 LVQDGIKKLMKGR
+539 LVQEGIKKLMKGR

-563 IRDCDRIFVLSHGK
+563 IRDCDKIFVLSKGK
-577 IVEDGTHDELL
+577 IVESGTHDELL
-588 LNHGYYHNLYSHN
+588 KNHGYYYKLYSAQYS
-601 IVFLNKMHKNK
+601 FLKQDA

>member
-1 MFILINSK
+1 M
-9 ILNHLHWRR
+9 
-18 INLNDIINESS
+18 NDILHESS
-29 KVSIIKRL
+29 KIQIVKRL
-37 LEYVKPYKMKVIFV
+37 LTYVKPYKLKVTLV
-51 IFLLLIVMS
+51 ILLLLIVMACNS
-60 CSTLTPYL
+60 VTPYL
-68 IKLSIDTFV
+68 MKISIDTFV
-77 EEKNINALLF
+77 ADKNVKALF
-87 LGGALIL
+87 LLGCGLIL
-94 VNVVSMI
+94 MNVFSMI
-101 LSGIRAIAMSKI
+101 LSGIRTIAMSKI

-166 LIPNIFTIILVV
+166 LIPNVFTIILVI
-178 CMMLILNP
+178 CLMLILNP
-186 VLGLVCLITIPFL
+186 MLAGICLITMPL
-199 IFAMFFIEIK
+199 LLFAMFYIQIK
-209 SNKKWKVF
+209 ADNKWKIF

-234 MKVIQGFSKKYY
+234 MKVIQGFSRKYY

-251 DNHIGKHA
+251 DSHIGNHA
-259 NGFMTAVY
+259 NGFMTAVF

-273 PFLDLFRGLSMVILL
+273 PFLTSFRGLSMVILL
-288 ISGYA
+288 GSGY
-293 LIKQGNLTLGTLM
+293 LLSKQGNLSLGTLM
-306 AFFMYIDMLWRPV
+306 AFFMYIEMLWRPI

-346 SDMIDEISSKTLP
+346 SDIVDEASIKALP
-359 PIKGDIEFDHVTFS
+359 QIKGDIEFDHVTFS
-373 YSKGEGAVLK
+373 YTNADVAALK
-383 DTCFKLNAGEKI
+383 NTSFKLKAGEKI

-414 FYDPTFGSIRI
+414 FYDPTFGCVKI
-425 DGTDIKDVNIETLR
+425 DGVDIKDVTVESLR
-439 NQMGIMLQDSFLFST
+439 SQMGIMLQDSFLFST
-454 SIKENIRYGKLNATD
+454 SIKENIRYGKLKATD
-469 DEVIRAAKAVNAHE
+469 EEVIQAAKAVNAHG
-483 FIEKLEDGYDTN
+483 FIEKLEKGYDTD

-510 IAFARALIANPRIL
+510 IAFARALIADPRIL

-539 LVQDGIKKLMKGR
+539 LVQEGIKKLMKGR

-563 IRDCDRIFVLSHGK
+563 IRDCDKIFVLSKGR
-577 IVEDGTHDELL
+577 IVESGTHDELL
-588 LNHGYYHNLYSHN
+588 KNHGYYYKLYSAQYS
-601 IVFLNKMHKNK
+601 FLKQDA

>member
-1 MFILINSK
+1 M
-9 ILNHLHWRR
+9 
-18 INLNDIINESS
+18 NDIVHESS
-29 KVSIIKRL
+29 KIQIIKRL
-37 LEYVKPYKMKVIFV
+37 LTYVKPYKLKVIFV
-51 IFLLLIVMS
+51 VFLLLVVMA

-68 IKLSIDTFV
+68 MKLSIDNFV
-77 EEKNINALLF
+77 AEKNIKALLF
-87 LGGALIL
+87 LGGGLLLI
-94 VNVVSMI
+94 NVFSMV
-101 LSGIRAIAMSKI
+101 LSGIRTIAMSKI

-121 RHSLYT
+121 RYSLYT

-166 LIPNIFTIILVV
+166 LIPNVFTIILVICV
-178 CMMLILNP
+178 MLFLNP
-186 VLGLVCLITIPFL
+186 ALAGICLITMPLLLFTML
-199 IFAMFFIEIK
+199 FIQIK
-209 SNKKWKVF
+209 ADNKWKVF
-217 REHRSSLIGY
+217 RERRSSLIGY

-234 MKVIQGFSKKYY
+234 MKVIQGFSKKFY

-251 DNHIGKHA
+251 DSHLGEHA
-259 NGFMTAVY
+259 KGFMTAVF

-273 PFLDLFRGLSMVILL
+273 PFLTSFRGLSMVILL
-288 ISGYA
+288 IAGYM
-293 LIKQGNLTLGTLM
+293 LTKQKNLSLGTLM
-306 AFFMYIDMLWRPV
+306 AFFMYIEMLWRPI

-346 SDMIDEISSKTLP
+346 SDIVDEDSINSLP
-359 PIKGDIEFDHVTFS
+359 TIKGDIEFDHVTFS
-373 YSKGEGAVLK
+373 YTNGEIAALK
-383 DTCFKLNAGEKI
+383 DTSFKLNAGEKI

-414 FYDPTFGSIRI
+414 FYDPTFGYIKI
-425 DGTDIKDVNIETLR
+425 DGIDIKDVTVESLR
-439 NQMGIMLQDSFLFST
+439 SQMGIMLQDSFLFST

-469 DEVIRAAKAVNAHE
+469 EEVIQAAKAVNAHE
-483 FIEKLEDGYDTN
+483 FIERLEDGYDTN

-524 ILDEATANIDTETEL
+524 ILDEATANIDTETEI

-563 IRDCDRIFVLSHGK
+563 IRDCDKIFVLSHGK
-577 IVEDGTHDELL
+577 IVESGTHDELL
-588 LNHGYYHNLYSHN
+588 LTHGYYHNLYSAQYS
-601 IVFLNKMHKNK
+601 FLKQDA

>member
-1 MFILINSK
+1 M
-9 ILNHLHWRR
+9 
-18 INLNDIINESS
+18 NDVVNQSS
-29 KVSIIKRL
+29 KMKIIKRL
-37 LEYVKPYKMKVIFV
+37 LSYVKPYKLKVIFV
-51 IFLLLIVMS
+51 IFLLLIVMA
-60 CSTLTPYL
+60 CGTLTPYL
-68 IKLSIDTFV
+68 MKVSIDTFV
-77 EEKNINALLF
+77 EYKNIR
-87 LGGALIL
+87 GLIL
-94 VNVVSMI
+94 LGVSLILINVISMI
-101 LSGIRAIAMSKI
+101 LSRIRTISMSKI

-134 NFFDNR
+134 SFFDNR

-178 CMMLILNP
+178 CMMVFLNP
-186 VLGLVCLITIPFL
+186 ALGAICLITMPFL
-199 IFAMFFIEIK
+199 TFSMFFIEIK
-209 SNKKWKVF
+209 ADKKWKVF
-217 REHRSSLIGY
+217 RENRSSLIGY

-246 AKDKF
+246 AKNKF
-251 DNHIGKHA
+251 DNHIDNHA
-259 NGFMTAVY
+259 HGFMTAVY

-273 PFLDLFRGLSMVILL
+273 PFLDLFRGISMAILL
-288 ISGYA
+288 VSGYI
-293 LIKQGNLTLGTLM
+293 LTQKGTLTLGTLM
-306 AFFMYIDMLWRPV
+306 AFFMYIEMLWRPI

-346 SDMIDEISSKTLP
+346 SDMIDNISKKELP

-373 YSKGEGAVLK
+373 YTKDEGAALK
-383 DTCFKLNAGEKI
+383 DACFKLKKGEKI

-414 FYDPTFGSIRI
+414 FYDPTFGTVKI
-425 DGTDIKDVNIETLR
+425 DGVDIRDVDIESLR
-439 NQMGIMLQDSFLFST
+439 SQMGIMLQDSFLFSS
-454 SIKENIRYGKLNATD
+454 SIKENIRYGKLDATD
-469 DEVIRAAKAVNAHE
+469 EEIVEAAKAVNAHE
-483 FIEKLEDGYDTN
+483 FIESLEDGYDTD

-510 IAFARALIANPRIL
+510 IAFARALIADPRIL

-539 LVQDGIKKLMKGR
+539 LVQDGIKKLMDGR

-563 IRDCDRIFVLSHGK
+563 IRDCDKIFVLSNGK
-577 IVEDGTHDELL
+577 IVEEGTHDELL
-588 LNHGYYHNLYSHN
+588 LNHGYYQNLYTAQYS
-601 IVFLNKMHKNK
+601 FLKQDA

>member
-1 MFILINSK
+1 M
-9 ILNHLHWRR
+9 
-18 INLNDIINESS
+18 NDILHESS
-29 KVSIIKRL
+29 KIQIVKRL
-37 LEYVKPYKMKVIFV
+37 LTYVKPYKLKVTLV
-51 IFLLLIVMS
+51 ILLLLIVMACNS
-60 CSTLTPYL
+60 VTPYL
-68 IKLSIDTFV
+68 MKISIDTFV
-77 EEKNINALLF
+77 AEKNVNALF
-87 LGGALIL
+87 LLGCGLIL
-94 VNVVSMI
+94 MNIFSMI
-101 LSGIRAIAMSKI
+101 LSGIRTIAMSKI

-166 LIPNIFTIILVV
+166 LIPNVFTIILVI
-178 CMMLILNP
+178 CLMLILNP
-186 VLGLVCLITIPFL
+186 MLAGICLITMPL
-199 IFAMFFIEIK
+199 LLFAMFYIQIK
-209 SNKKWKVF
+209 ADNKWKMF
-217 REHRSSLIGY
+217 REHRSTLIGY

-234 MKVIQGFSKKYY
+234 MKVIQGFSRKYY

-251 DNHIGKHA
+251 DSHIGNHA
-259 NGFMTAVY
+259 KGFMTAVF

-273 PFLDLFRGLSMVILL
+273 PFLTSFRGLSMVILL
-288 ISGYA
+288 GSGYM
-293 LIKQGNLTLGTLM
+293 LSKQGNLSLGTLM
-306 AFFMYIDMLWRPV
+306 AFFMYIEMLWRPI

-346 SDMIDEISSKTLP
+346 SDIVDEASIKALP
-359 PIKGDIEFDHVTFS
+359 QIKGDIEFDYVTFS
-373 YSKGEGAVLK
+373 YTNADIAALK
-383 DTCFKLNAGEKI
+383 NTSFKLKAGEKI

-414 FYDPTFGSIRI
+414 FYDPTFGSVKI
-425 DGTDIKDVNIETLR
+425 DGVDIKDVTVESLR
-439 NQMGIMLQDSFLFST
+439 SQMGIMLQDSFLFST

-469 DEVIRAAKAVNAHE
+469 EEIIQAAKAVNAHE
-483 FIEKLEDGYDTN
+483 FIEKLEKGYDTD

-510 IAFARALIANPRIL
+510 IAFARALIADPRIL

-539 LVQDGIKKLMKGR
+539 LVQEGIKKLMEGR

-563 IRDCDRIFVLSHGK
+563 IRDCDKIFVLSKGR
-577 IVEDGTHDELL
+577 IVESGTHDELL
-588 LNHGYYHNLYSHN
+588 KNHGYYYKLYSAQYS
-601 IVFLNKMHKNK
+601 FLKQDA

>member
-1 MFILINSK
+1 M
-9 ILNHLHWRR
+9 
-18 INLNDIINESS
+18 NDILHESS
-29 KVSIIKRL
+29 KIQIVKRL
-37 LEYVKPYKMKVIFV
+37 LTYVKPYKLKVTLV
-51 IFLLLIVMS
+51 ILLLLIVMACNS
-60 CSTLTPYL
+60 VTPYL
-68 IKLSIDTFV
+68 MKISIDTFV
-77 EEKNINALLF
+77 AEKNVKALF
-87 LGGALIL
+87 LLGCGLIL
-94 VNVVSMI
+94 MNVFSMI
-101 LSGIRAIAMSKI
+101 LSGIRTIAMSKI

-166 LIPNIFTIILVV
+166 LIPNVFTIILVI
-178 CMMLILNP
+178 CLMLILNP
-186 VLGLVCLITIPFL
+186 MLAGICLITMPL
-199 IFAMFFIEIK
+199 LLFAMFYIQIK
-209 SNKKWKVF
+209 ADNKWKIF

-234 MKVIQGFSKKYY
+234 MKVIQGFSRKYY

-251 DNHIGKHA
+251 DSHIGNHA
-259 NGFMTAVY
+259 KGFMTAVF

-273 PFLDLFRGLSMVILL
+273 PFLTSFRGLSMVILL
-288 ISGYA
+288 GSGY
-293 LIKQGNLTLGTLM
+293 LLSKQGNLSLGTLM
-306 AFFMYIDMLWRPV
+306 AFFMYIEMLWRPI

-346 SDMIDEISSKTLP
+346 SDIVDEASIKALP
-359 PIKGDIEFDHVTFS
+359 QIKGDIEFDHVTFS
-373 YSKGEGAVLK
+373 YTNADIPALK
-383 DTCFKLNAGEKI
+383 NTSFKLKAGEKI

-414 FYDPTFGSIRI
+414 FYDPTFGCVKI
-425 DGTDIKDVNIETLR
+425 DGVDIKDVTVESLR
-439 NQMGIMLQDSFLFST
+439 SQMGIMLQDSFLFST

-469 DEVIRAAKAVNAHE
+469 EEVIQAAKAVNAHE
-483 FIEKLEDGYDTN
+483 FIERLEKGYDTD

-510 IAFARALIANPRIL
+510 IAFARALIADPRIL

-539 LVQDGIKKLMKGR
+539 LVQEGIKKLMEGR

-563 IRDCDRIFVLSHGK
+563 IRDCDKIFVLSKGR
-577 IVEDGTHDELL
+577 IVESGTHDELL
-588 LNHGYYHNLYSHN
+588 KNHGYYYKLYSAQYS
-601 IVFLNKMHKNK
+601 FLKQDA

>member
-1 MFILINSK
+1 M
-9 ILNHLHWRR
+9 
-18 INLNDIINESS
+18 NDILHESS
-29 KVSIIKRL
+29 KIQIVKRL
-37 LEYVKPYKMKVIFV
+37 LTYVKPYKLKVTLV
-51 IFLLLIVMS
+51 ILLLLIVMACNS
-60 CSTLTPYL
+60 VTPYL
-68 IKLSIDTFV
+68 MKISIDTFV
-77 EEKNINALLF
+77 AEKNVKALF
-87 LGGALIL
+87 LLGCGLIL
-94 VNVVSMI
+94 MNVFSMI
-101 LSGIRAIAMSKI
+101 LSGIRTIAMSKI

-166 LIPNIFTIILVV
+166 LIPNVFTIILVI
-178 CMMLILNP
+178 CLMLILNP
-186 VLGLVCLITIPFL
+186 MLAGICLITMPL
-199 IFAMFFIEIK
+199 LLFAMFYIQIK
-209 SNKKWKVF
+209 ADNKWKIF

-234 MKVIQGFSKKYY
+234 MKVIQGFSRKYY

-251 DNHIGKHA
+251 DSHIGNHA
-259 NGFMTAVY
+259 KGFMTAVF

-273 PFLDLFRGLSMVILL
+273 PFLTSFRGLSMVILL
-288 ISGYA
+288 GSGY
-293 LIKQGNLTLGTLM
+293 LLSKQGNLSLGTLM
-306 AFFMYIDMLWRPV
+306 AFFMYIEMLWRPI

-346 SDMIDEISSKTLP
+346 SDIVDEASIKALP
-359 PIKGDIEFDHVTFS
+359 QIKGDIEFDHVTFS
-373 YSKGEGAVLK
+373 YTNADIPALK
-383 DTCFKLNAGEKI
+383 NTSFKLKAGEKI

-414 FYDPTFGSIRI
+414 FYDPTFGCVKI
-425 DGTDIKDVNIETLR
+425 DGVDIKDVTVESLR
-439 NQMGIMLQDSFLFST
+439 SQMGIMLQDSFLFST

-469 DEVIRAAKAVNAHE
+469 EEVIHAAKAVNAHG
-483 FIEKLEDGYDTN
+483 FIEKLEKGYDTD

-510 IAFARALIANPRIL
+510 IAFARALIADPRIL

-539 LVQDGIKKLMKGR
+539 LVQEGIKKLMEGR

-563 IRDCDRIFVLSHGK
+563 IRDCDKIFVLSKGR
-577 IVEDGTHDELL
+577 IVESGTHDELL
-588 LNHGYYHNLYSHN
+588 KNHGYYYKLYSAQYS
-601 IVFLNKMHKNK
+601 FLKQDA

>member
-1 MFILINSK
+1 M
-9 ILNHLHWRR
+9 
-18 INLNDIINESS
+18 NDILHESS
-29 KVSIIKRL
+29 KIQIVKRL
-37 LEYVKPYKMKVIFV
+37 LTYVKPYKLKVTLV
-51 IFLLLIVMS
+51 ILLLLIVMACNS
-60 CSTLTPYL
+60 VTPYL
-68 IKLSIDTFV
+68 MKISIDTFV
-77 EEKNINALLF
+77 ADKNVKALF
-87 LGGALIL
+87 LLGCGLIL
-94 VNVVSMI
+94 MNVFSMI
-101 LSGIRAIAMSKI
+101 LSRIRTIAMSKI

-166 LIPNIFTIILVV
+166 LIPNVFTIILVI
-178 CMMLILNP
+178 CLMLILNP
-186 VLGLVCLITIPFL
+186 MLAGICLITMPL
-199 IFAMFFIEIK
+199 LLFAMFYIQIK
-209 SNKKWKVF
+209 ADNKWKIF

-234 MKVIQGFSKKYY
+234 MKIIQGFSRKYY

-251 DNHIGKHA
+251 DSHIGNHA
-259 NGFMTAVY
+259 KGFMTAVF

-273 PFLDLFRGLSMVILL
+273 PFLTSFRGLSMVILL
-288 ISGYA
+288 GSGYV
-293 LIKQGNLTLGTLM
+293 LSKQGNLSLGTLM
-306 AFFMYIDMLWRPV
+306 AFFMYIEMLWRPI

-346 SDMIDEISSKTLP
+346 SDIVDEASIKALP
-359 PIKGDIEFDHVTFS
+359 QIKGDIEFDHVTFS
-373 YSKGEGAVLK
+373 YTNADIPALK
-383 DTCFKLNAGEKI
+383 NTSFKLKAGEKI

-414 FYDPTFGSIRI
+414 FYDPTFGCVKI
-425 DGTDIKDVNIETLR
+425 DGVDIKDVTVESLR
-439 NQMGIMLQDSFLFST
+439 SQMGIMLQDSFLFST
-454 SIKENIRYGKLNATD
+454 SIKENIRYGKLNATN
-469 DEVIRAAKAVNAHE
+469 EEIIQAAKAVNAHE
-483 FIEKLEDGYDTN
+483 FIEKLEKGYDTD

-510 IAFARALIANPRIL
+510 IAFARALIADPRIL

-539 LVQDGIKKLMKGR
+539 LVQEGIKKLMEGR

-563 IRDCDRIFVLSHGK
+563 IRDCDKIFVLSKGR
-577 IVEDGTHDELL
+577 IVESGTHDELL
-588 LNHGYYHNLYSHN
+588 KNHGYYYKLYSAQYS
-601 IVFLNKMHKNK
+601 FLKQDA

>member
-1 MFILINSK
+1 M
-9 ILNHLHWRR
+9 
-18 INLNDIINESS
+18 NDILHESS
-29 KVSIIKRL
+29 KIQIVKRL
-37 LEYVKPYKMKVIFV
+37 LTYVKPYKLKVTLV
-51 IFLLLIVMS
+51 ISLLLIVMACNS
-60 CSTLTPYL
+60 VTPYL
-68 IKLSIDTFV
+68 MKISIDTFV
-77 EEKNINALLF
+77 ADKNVKALF
-87 LGGALIL
+87 LLGCGLIL
-94 VNVVSMI
+94 MNIFSMI
-101 LSGIRAIAMSKI
+101 LSGIRTIAMSKI

-158 LLNNSIVN
+158 LLTNSIVN
-166 LIPNIFTIILVV
+166 LIPNVFTIILVI
-178 CMMLILNP
+178 CLMLILNP
-186 VLGLVCLITIPFL
+186 MLAGICLITMPL
-199 IFAMFFIEIK
+199 LLFAMFYIQIK
-209 SNKKWKVF
+209 ADNKWKIF

-234 MKVIQGFSKKYY
+234 MKVIQGFSRKYY

-251 DNHIGKHA
+251 DSHIGNHA
-259 NGFMTAVY
+259 NGFMTAVF

-273 PFLDLFRGLSMVILL
+273 PFLTAFRGLSMVILL
-288 ISGYA
+288 GSGY
-293 LIKQGNLTLGTLM
+293 LLSKQGNLSLGTLM
-306 AFFMYIDMLWRPV
+306 AFFMYIEMLWRPI

-346 SDMIDEISSKTLP
+346 SDIVDESSIKALP
-359 PIKGDIEFDHVTFS
+359 QIKGDIEFDHVTFS
-373 YSKGEGAVLK
+373 YTNADIPALK
-383 DTCFKLNAGEKI
+383 NTSFKLKAGEKI

-414 FYDPTFGSIRI
+414 FYDPTFGCVKI
-425 DGTDIKDVNIETLR
+425 DGVDIKDVTVESLR
-439 NQMGIMLQDSFLFST
+439 SQMGIMLQDSFLFST

-469 DEVIRAAKAVNAHE
+469 EEVIQAAKAVNAHE
-483 FIEKLEDGYDTN
+483 FIEKLEKGYDTD

-510 IAFARALIANPRIL
+510 IAFARALIADPRIL

-539 LVQDGIKKLMKGR
+539 LVQEGIKKLMKGR

-563 IRDCDRIFVLSHGK
+563 IRDCDKIFVLSKGK
-577 IVEDGTHDELL
+577 IVESGTHDELL
-588 LNHGYYHNLYSHN
+588 KNHGYYYKLYSAQYS
-601 IVFLNKMHKNK
+601 FLKQDA